1 MSNYTPGVGV
11 EDIVDGGEHRLLLSG
26 ELEIASVPTLEGAV
40 KRLCTEGTTAIT
52 LDLSELMFID
62 STGLAA
68 IIFAG
73 RLCEKHGYG
82 FSLIQGPRA
91 VQRLFE
97 LTGLID
103 VLPFR
108 DEQDRSDPH
117 TATGEHEPGDE
128 ATAGDAP
135 LPGDELG
142 GTDVA

>member
-1 MSNYTPGVGV
+1 MSKYSPGLGV
-11 EDIVDGGEHRLLLSG
+11 EDVVDGGQHRLLLSG

-40 KRLCTEGTTAIT
+40 RRLCIEGTTAIT

-108 DEQDRSDPH
+108 REQDAADPRPPIPEREPAEAG
-117 TATGEHEPGDE
+117 TAEG
-128 ATAGDAP
+128 AP
-135 LPGDELG
+135 SPEDELG
-142 GTDVA
+142 GTDIA

>member
-1 MSNYTPGVGV
+1 MSNYTPGLDI

-40 KRLCTEGTTAIT
+40 KRVCTTGTTAIT
-52 LDLSELMFID
+52 LDLSRLMFID

-68 IIFAG
+68 IIFSG
-73 RLCEKHGYG
+73 RLCEKHGYD

-108 DEQDRSDPH
+108 APE
-117 TATGEHEPGDE
+117 TGEATLEHEPIE
-128 ATAGDAP
+128 PAAAGIAP
-135 LPGDELG
+135 LPEDELG
-142 GTDVA
+142 GTDIA